1 MFNHH
6 TPFGVRPPFG
16 NYSHGVEVFP
26 GSRWLVC
33 SGQLGIDVHDVIP
46 QSMQAQTRLCFEN
59 LAAILASASMNFSH
73 VVRLNAYVT
82 DRAYFSDYMKVRDQF
97 VSTPPPASTLMVVGG
112 FTREEFKI
120 EVEAIAASV

>member
-6 TPFGVRPPFG
+6 TPFGVRQPFG
-16 NYSHGVEVFP
+16 NYSHGVEVSP

-33 SGQLGIDVHDVIP
+33 SGHLGIDVHDVIP
-46 QSMQAQTRLCFEN
+46 ESMQAQTRLCFEN
-59 LAAILASASMNFSH
+59 LVAILASARMNFSH

-82 DRAYFSDYMKVRDQF
+82 DRAYFSDYMKVRNQF

-112 FTREEFKI
+112 FSRAEFK
-120 EVEAIAASV
+120 VAVTGALATD